1 MTAPLFFL
9 DPGMLATVKAGQIV
23 RLDGAEGRHAATVR
37 RIHAGEAIQ
46 LADGSGRI
54 VGGVVQETGPDT
66 LIALVDDVCD
76 EPVPGPTFTLVQA
89 LAKGDRDL
97 QAVESATELGVDA
110 VVPWQ
115 AERSIVQWR
124 GERGRRAHRKWES
137 VAKAAA
143 KQARRARIPQVEE
156 IVDRAAVV
164 ERARQADAVIVLH
177 EEATTPLASVP
188 LPGGGELMLVVGPE
202 GGITDRELDGLRSA
216 GARVARMGRT
226 VLRSSSAGP
235 AALAVLSSRTR
246 W

>member
-9 DPGMLATVKAGQIV
+9 DPGTLSTVKAGQVV

-37 RIHAGEAIQ
+37 RIDAGEAIQ

-54 VGGVVQETGPDT
+54 VGGVVEETGPDT
-66 LIALVDDVCD
+66 LIVLVDDVCD
-76 EPVPGPTFTLVQA
+76 DPVPGPTFTLVQA

-97 QAVESATELGVDA
+97 QAVEAATELGVDT

-124 GERGRRAHRKWES
+124 GERGQRAHRKWES

-143 KQARRARIPQVEE
+143 KQARRARIPAVEE
-156 IVDRAAVV
+156 IVDRSGLTARVG
-164 ERARQADAVIVLH
+164 RADTAIVLH
-177 EEATTPLASVP
+177 EEAHGPLATVS
-188 LPGGGELMLVVGPE
+188 LPERGEVLLVVGPE
-202 GGITDRELDGLRSA
+202 GGITDQELDGLRSA
-216 GARVARMGRT
+216 GAHVARLGRT